1 MTKLNVENLLMCLR
15 IKGFGKGEAIGE
27 AMGAST
33 EEVQGLLA
41 DLVARQ
47 WAEETKVGYRLSPS
61 GRAEA
66 DKAFELERAGLDQRI
81 FAQLYEEFSPIN
93 DAFKQLVTRWQ
104 MRTVGD
110 RQVRNDHS
118 DAAYDRSVLEG
129 FDPIHRNISGL
140 IGTIAA
146 SAPRIGN
153 YKQRLDLALGK
164 IRSGDLRY
172 IAAPDRDSYHTAW
185 FELHQDLIGLAGT
198 TRQKEAA
205 AGRAL

>member
-1 MTKLNVENLLMCLR
+1 MTKLNVEDLLMCLR
-15 IKGFGKGEAIGE
+15 IKGFGKTDAIAE

-47 WAEETKVGYRLSPS
+47 SMEETKVGYRLSPA
-61 GRAEA
+61 GRTEA
-66 DKAFELERAGLDQRI
+66 DKAFELERAGLDQRL
-81 FAQLYEEFSPIN
+81 FAQRYEEFSPIN

-104 MRTVGD
+104 MRQVGD
-110 RQVRNDHS
+110 RQVRNDHT
-118 DAAYDRSVLEG
+118 DAAYDKSVLEG
-129 FDPIHRNISGL
+129 FDPIHRDICDL
-140 IGTIAA
+140 IGTIAT
-146 SAPRIGN
+146 SAPRIGS

>member
-1 MTKLNVENLLMCLR
+1 MTKPSAEQLLMCLR
-15 IKGFGKGEAIGE
+15 IKGFGKAEAIGE
-27 AMGAST
+27 AMGTSA
-33 EEVQGLLA
+33 EEVQGALA

-47 WAEETKVGYRLSPS
+47 WAEATKVGYRLSPS

-66 DKAFELERAGLDQRI
+66 DKAFELERAGLDQNI
-81 FAQLYEEFSPIN
+81 FAKLYEEFSPIN

-110 RQVRNDHS
+110 RQVRNDHA
-118 DAAYDRSVLEG
+118 DAAYDKSVLEG
-129 FDPIHRNISGL
+129 FDPIHRDISDL

-146 SAPRIGN
+146 SASRIGH
-153 YKQRLDLALGK
+153 YRQRLDLALGK
-164 IRSGDLRY
+164 IRSGNVSY
-172 IAAPDRDSYHTAW
+172 IAAPDRDSYHTVW

-205 AGRAL
+205 AGRA

>member
-1 MTKLNVENLLMCLR
+1 MTKLDVEKLLMCLR

-27 AMGAST
+27 AMGTSA
-33 EEVQGLLA
+33 EEVQGLLS

-47 WAEETKVGYRLSPS
+47 WAEETKVGYRLSPA
-61 GRAEA
+61 GRTEA
-66 DKAFELERAGLDQRI
+66 DKAFERERAGLDQNI
-81 FAQLYEEFSPIN
+81 FAQRYEEFSPIN

-104 MRTVGD
+104 MRVVGD
-110 RQVRNDHS
+110 RQVRNDHT
-118 DAAYDRSVLEG
+118 DAAYDKSVLEG
-129 FDPIHRNISGL
+129 FDPIHRDISDL

-146 SAPRIGN
+146 SAARIGS

-172 IAAPDRDSYHTAW
+172 IAAPDRDSYHTVW

>member
-1 MTKLNVENLLMCLR
+1 MTKLDVEKLLMCLR
-15 IKGFGKGEAIGE
+15 IKGFGKGEAIAE
-27 AMGAST
+27 AMGTSA
-33 EEVQGLLA
+33 EAAQGGLA

-66 DKAFELERAGLDQRI
+66 DKAFGLERAGLDQNI
-81 FAQLYEEFSPIN
+81 FAKLYEEFSPIN

-104 MRTVGD
+104 MRDLGD
-110 RQVRNDHS
+110 RQVRNDHA
-118 DAAYDRSVLEG
+118 DAAYDKSVLEG
-129 FDPIHRNISGL
+129 FDPIHRDISDL
-140 IGTIAA
+140 IGTIAT
-146 SAPRIGN
+146 SAPRIGG
-153 YKQRLDLALGK
+153 YKQRLDQALGK
-164 IRSGDLRY
+164 IRSADLRY
-172 IAAPDRDSYHTAW
+172 IAAPDRDSYHTVW

>member
-1 MTKLNVENLLMCLR
+1 MTKLNVEKFLMCLR

-47 WAEETKVGYRLSPS
+47 WVEETRVGYRLSPS
-61 GRAEA
+61 GRTEA

-81 FAQLYEEFSPIN
+81 FAELYEEFSPIN

-104 MRTVGD
+104 MRNVGD
-110 RQVRNDHS
+110 RQVRNDHT

>member
-1 MTKLNVENLLMCLR
+1 MTKLNLEELLMCLR

-27 AMGAST
+27 AVGTSA

-66 DKAFELERAGLDQRI
+66 DKAFGLERAGLDQNI
-81 FAQLYEEFSPIN
+81 LAKLYEEFSPIN

-104 MRTVGD
+104 MRNVGD
-110 RQVRNDHS
+110 RQVRNDHT

-129 FDPIHRNISGL
+129 FDPIHRDICDL
-140 IGTIAA
+140 IGTIATSA
-146 SAPRIGN
+146 SRIGH

-172 IAAPDRDSYHTAW
+172 IAAPDRDSYHTVW

-205 AGRAL
+205 AGRA

>member
-1 MTKLNVENLLMCLR
+1 MTKLDVEKLLMCLR
-15 IKGFGKGEAIGE
+15 IKGFGKAEAIGE
-27 AMGAST
+27 AMGASAD
-33 EEVQGLLA
+33 EVQGLLA

-47 WAEETKVGYRLSPS
+47 WAEQIKVGYRLSPS

-66 DKAFELERAGLDQRI
+66 DKAFELERAGLDLRI
-81 FAQLYEEFSPIN
+81 FAQRYEEFSPIN

-104 MRTVGD
+104 MRDVGD
-110 RQVRNDHS
+110 RQVRNDHT

-129 FDPIHRNISGL
+129 FDPIHRDISDL
-140 IGTIAA
+140 IGAIAT
-146 SAPRIGN
+146 STPRIGG
-153 YKQRLDLALGK
+153 YRPRLDLALGK

-172 IAAPDRDSYHTAW
+172 IAAPDRDSYHTVW

-205 AGRAL
+205 AGRA

>member
-61 GRAEA
+61 GRIEA

-104 MRTVGD
+104 MRQVGD
-110 RQVRNDHS
+110 RQVRNDHT
-118 DAAYDRSVLEG
+118 DAAYDSSVLAG
-129 FDPIHRNISGL
+129 FDPIHRDICDL

-146 SAPRIGN
+146 SAARIGS
-153 YKQRLDLALGK
+153 YKQRLDQALGK

>member
-15 IKGFGKGEAIGE
+15 IKGFGKGEAIAE

-33 EEVQGLLA
+33 EEVQGALA

-47 WAEETKVGYRLSPS
+47 WAEETKVGYRLSPA
-61 GRAEA
+61 GRTEA
-66 DKAFELERAGLDQRI
+66 DKAFGLERTGLDQRV

-93 DAFKQLVTRWQ
+93 DGFKQLVTRWQ
-104 MRTVGD
+104 MRNVGD
-110 RQVRNDHS
+110 RQVRNDHT
-118 DAAYDRSVLEG
+118 DAAYDKSVLDG
-129 FDPIHRNISGL
+129 FDPIHRDICDL
-140 IGTIAA
+140 IGTIAT
-146 SAPRIGN
+146 SAPRIGS

>member
-15 IKGFGKGEAIGE
+15 IKGFGKAEAIGE

-33 EEVQGLLA
+33 EEVQGLVA

-61 GRAEA
+61 GRNEA

-104 MRTVGD
+104 MRTIGD

-118 DAAYDRSVLEG
+118 DAAYDGSVLEG
-129 FDPIHRNISGL
+129 FDPIHRDICGL

-146 SAPRIGN
+146 SAARIGS
-153 YKQRLDLALGK
+153 YKQRLDQALGK
-164 IRSGDLRY
+164 IRSGDVRY

-205 AGRAL
+205 AGRA

>member
-1 MTKLNVENLLMCLR
+1 MTKLDVEKFLMCLR
-15 IKGFGKGEAIGE
+15 IKGFGKGEAIAE

-47 WAEETKVGYRLSPS
+47 CVEETRVGYRLSPA
-61 GRAEA
+61 GRTEA

-104 MRTVGD
+104 MRNVGD
-110 RQVRNDHS
+110 RQVRNDHT
-118 DAAYDRSVLEG
+118 DAAYDRFVLEG

>member
-1 MTKLNVENLLMCLR
+1 MTKLNVENVLMCLR

-33 EEVQGLLA
+33 EEVQGQMA

-104 MRTVGD
+104 MRTIGD
-110 RQVRNDHS
+110 RQVRNDHT
-118 DAAYDRSVLEG
+118 DAAYDGSVLEG
-129 FDPIHRNISGL
+129 FDPIHRDICEL

-146 SAPRIGN
+146 SAPRIGS
-153 YKQRLDLALGK
+153 YKQRLDQALGK

>member
-1 MTKLNVENLLMCLR
+1 MTKLDVERLLMCLR
-15 IKGFGKGEAIGE
+15 IKGFGKGDAIAE
-27 AMGAST
+27 AMGASA
-33 EEVQGLLA
+33 EEVQGVLA

-47 WAEETKVGYRLSPS
+47 WVEETKVGYRLSPS

-66 DKAFELERAGLDQRI
+66 DKAFGLERAALDQNI
-81 FAQLYEEFSPIN
+81 FSKLYEEFSPIN

-110 RQVRNDHS
+110 RQVRNDHT
-118 DAAYDRSVLEG
+118 DAAYDKSVLEG
-129 FDPIHRNISGL
+129 FDPIHHDISDL

-146 SAPRIGN
+146 TAPRVGG

-164 IRSGDLRY
+164 IRSGDVSY

-205 AGRAL
+205 AGRAV

>member
-1 MTKLNVENLLMCLR
+1 MTKLDVEKFLMCLR

-47 WAEETKVGYRLSPS
+47 CVEETRVGYRLSPA
-61 GRAEA
+61 GRTEA

-104 MRTVGD
+104 MRDVGD
-110 RQVRNDHS
+110 RQVRNDHT
-118 DAAYDRSVLEG
+118 DAAYDRFVLEG

-146 SAPRIGN
+146 SAPRIGS
-153 YKQRLDLALGK
+153 YKQRLDLALSK

>member
-15 IKGFGKGEAIGE
+15 IKGFGKAEAIGE

-33 EEVQGLLA
+33 EEVQGLVA

-61 GRAEA
+61 GRNEA

-104 MRTVGD
+104 MRTIGD

-118 DAAYDRSVLEG
+118 DAAYDGSVLEG
-129 FDPIHRNISGL
+129 FDPIHRDICGL

-146 SAPRIGN
+146 SAARIGS
-153 YKQRLDLALGK
+153 YKQRLDQALGK
-164 IRSGDLRY
+164 IRSGDVRY

-205 AGRAL
+205 ASRA